1 MLEPVQ
7 RSAAS
12 KKAVHQRNIRGALN
26 RVSEAPGQYILVA
39 PQPLQS
45 CPCLDALAAT
55 RRSSSRVMI
64 ATAIRRDAA
73 CSWTGPSPVS
83 HRLPLPSS
91 ARHAKCRLT
100 HVRPCLWHNGSFAC
114 QPRLRR
120 AFSAP
125 LAPSLMLLLL
135 SPRKWLRV
143 ASLRRLSKLSSTSL
157 RATSRGR
164 TAPSPTPMPATPT
177 KPPAPPPTPLTR
189 RNRDVGGCLP
199 YSLRTR
205 WHSRRRHCQL
215 RPLLG
220 HHTANLHRA
229 GRTRLLDR
237 GHHCRRQH

>member
-1 MLEPVQ
+1 MQTADNFGAITLKDGSAKAKDQLLPFDGDEYGVFAFVDSILLLNEPQCSERLSLTQRLMINPMVRSAATELIAVQDEAIARYEAESASDMLEPVQ

-39 PQPLQS
+39 SQPLQS

-83 HRLPLPSS
+83 RRLPLPSS
-91 ARHAKCRLT
+91 ARHSKCRST
-100 HVRPCLWHNGSFAC
+100 HVRPCWWRNGSFAC

-135 SPRKWLRV
+135 SPE
-143 ASLRRLSKLSSTSL
+143 S
-157 RATSRGR
+157 G
-164 TAPSPTPMPATPT
+164 
-177 KPPAPPPTPLTR
+177 
-189 RNRDVGGCLP
+189 
-199 YSLRTR
+199 
-205 WHSRRRHCQL
+205 
-215 RPLLG
+215 
-220 HHTANLHRA
+220 
-229 GRTRLLDR
+229 
-237 GHHCRRQH
+237 